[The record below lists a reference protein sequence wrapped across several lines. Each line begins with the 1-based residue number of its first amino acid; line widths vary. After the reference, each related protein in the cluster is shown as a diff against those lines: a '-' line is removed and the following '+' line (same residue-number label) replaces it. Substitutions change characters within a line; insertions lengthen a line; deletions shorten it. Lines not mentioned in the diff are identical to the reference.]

1 MHSQGCLTLRQACSR
16 YRQRCCM
23 LRKQTAGPGRAP
35 AAQIRGATST
45 FTGEAAAEPTSRCSA
60 TPGIRQLRACVRNQG
75 SPAKAHPALASLCAL
90 GEAAER
96 AEHAPAVPQ
105 VSEPAAF
112 TQRQTKKRKRQ
123 WGDPK
128 FATETGAPS
137 PAAGSK
143 GVRRS
148 AECLSAFHT
157 ACKVSV
163 IAGTLLCLPRTAPR
177 QLWCPRDMERSTGV
191 LSRKSCLILS
201 TAK

>member
-1 MHSQGCLTLRQACSR
+1 MLSLSERYRPDAEAISAQSRCLTLRQACSR

-148 AECLSAFHT
+148 AECLSASIQPV
-157 ACKVSV
+157 K
-163 IAGTLLCLPRTAPR
+163 CL
-177 QLWCPRDMERSTGV
+177 S
-191 LSRKSCLILS
+191 
-201 TAK
+201 